1 MNYLNLGFFFFFFPS
16 TVLALKN
23 SRGSDGGLTLDELS
37 EVEGLMSM
45 GKPLPKSSG
54 FLALSEVSTSP
65 YRYNFGEYFKGI
77 HKMILYLL
85 KLR

>member
-1 MNYLNLGFFFFFFPS
+1 M
-16 TVLALKN
+16 
-23 SRGSDGGLTLDELS
+23 DELS

-65 YRYNFGEYFKGI
+65 YRYNFGEYFRGI

>member
-1 MNYLNLGFFFFFFPS
+1 M
-16 TVLALKN
+16 
-23 SRGSDGGLTLDELS
+23 DELT

-54 FLALSEVSTSP
+54 FLALGEVSTSP
-65 YRYNFGEYFKGI
+65 YKYMYNFGEYFRGI
-77 HKMILYLL
+77 HQRNLYLL